1 MSDNETPQKTT
12 YSPEQMQVFAEQLQ
26 QNPALAEQVMVQ
38 AQELGTIDPQV
49 IAGLTHQHLNQQSAN
64 NEANIVMGGYDPT
77 VATAVAAS
85 AGVGVDEASVQQAA
99 ADFARQAAEAIRNG
113 IPLDQVRFDDPAL
126 SGAAKAAI
134 YEQAALQQGTTAAQV
149 EQQAQERAERD
160 MQAVQGLMGGLVG
173 GAALASVAQ
182 ERPYDVPAAPMPFVD
197 LGPTGAALAAMGQ
210 FTPQADLPGQQRE
223 REQGFGL

>member
-1 MSDNETPQKTT
+1 MAESEQQG
-12 YSPEQMQVFAEQLQ
+12 YSTEQMTDMLGQLR
-26 QNPALAEQVMVQ
+26 QNPALEAAVFGHIT
-38 AQELGTIDPQV
+38 ANNITDPQQVAAV
-49 IAGLTHQHLNQQSAN
+49 IDQQLSLNQQSAN
-64 NEANIVMGGYDPT
+64 NEATLVMGGYDPT

-126 SGAAKAAI
+126 SDAAKAAI
-134 YEQAALQQGTTAAQV
+134 YEQAAQQQGTSAAQV

-173 GAALASVAQ
+173 GAAFASVAQ
-182 ERPYDVPAAPMPFVD
+182 ERPYDVPAGPMPFVD

-223 REQGFGL
+223 REQGFSL